1 MMKNK
6 HEKVE
11 PQKITPNYV
20 TPTGEP
26 VIYLGFKHSK
36 LHSGWPGIYRLLKAT
51 MKEQDLLNL

>member
-20 TPTGEP
+20 TPIGMAQIWIVQVEG
-26 VIYLGFKHSK
+26 VGLLYLDQTDRQVGGKRVR
-36 LHSGWPGIYRLLKAT
+36 G
-51 MKEQDLLNL
+51 